1 CVSIVAS
8 LPRIPHHAIEKS
20 DQLFLRAEKE
30 LDPTSAPFSDDP
42 DLRLKAAGELFLGVP
57 RERVPA
63 LLSLDAIAGG
73 HPRRS
78 LLGLPDRECTAHDLL
93 REQLLIVG
101 RREGEQSL
109 CVAGRELSA
118 ADPVPNRRR

>member
-20 DQLFLRAEKE
+20 DQLFLRAERE
-30 LDPTSAPFSDDP
+30 LDPTSAPLSDDP
-42 DLRLKAAGELFLGVP
+42 DLRLEAAGELFLSVP

-78 LLGLPDRECTAHDLL
+78 RLGLPDRECPAPHLFRHPLL
-93 REQLLIVG
+93 AL
-101 RREGEQSL
+101 RR
-109 CVAGRELSA
+109 
-118 ADPVPNRRR
+118 PP